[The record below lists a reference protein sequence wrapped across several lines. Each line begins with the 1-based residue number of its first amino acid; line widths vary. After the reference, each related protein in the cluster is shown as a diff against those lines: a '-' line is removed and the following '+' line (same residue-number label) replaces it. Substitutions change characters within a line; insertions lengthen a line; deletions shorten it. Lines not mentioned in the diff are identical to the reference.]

1 MSNKVAE
8 VPVSIAEQT
17 KALIDDYGMDD
28 LRAIADRIGAPSARK
43 KSDLAANI
51 VARADDQG
59 LGYLGYT
66 AAVVL
71 GPVPATSDSV
81 PSDDPGPSVVAGEA
95 AVSEPVAEEETVA
108 TSENGKEELFDAYE
122 TRVKHFMFTIGEIV
136 DPVAGLVDGPTADAE
151 IGRYL
156 ENGYD
161 PVEVFVAGYDTRGQR
176 VGWVL
181 EKVGTPQYTE
191 VRHVMRTLVGN
202 ANPNLGLITGFQADA
217 YIGDFLNQGWEL
229 LGVRFN
235 GIDSGPAGGAGG
247 VYMIWFLAR

>member
-1 MSNKVAE
+1 MSNDEATV

-17 KALIDDYGMDD
+17 KALIDNYGMDD

-43 KSDLAANI
+43 KSDLAARI

-66 AAVVL
+66 AAVEL
-71 GPVPATSDSV
+71 GPVVVAEAIEEALSEDAAPSV
-81 PSDDPGPSVVAGEA
+81 PAEDVAA
-95 AVSEPVAEEETVA
+95 AP
-108 TSENGKEELFDAYE
+108 ENGREELFDPYE
-122 TRVKHFMFTIGEIV
+122 TRIKHFMFTIGEVI
-136 DPVAGLVDGPTADAE
+136 DPMAGLLDGPTADAE
-151 IGRYL
+151 IERYL
-156 ENGYD
+156 VNGYD

-181 EKVGTPQYTE
+181 EKVATPQYTE
-191 VRHVMRTLVGN
+191 VRHVMRTLVAN

-217 YIGDFLNQGWEL
+217 YIGDFLDQGWEL

-247 VYMIWFLAR
+247 VYIIWFLAR

>member
-1 MSNKVAE
+1 MSNEVTE

-17 KALIDDYGMDD
+17 KALIDNYGMDD
-28 LRAIADRIGAPSARK
+28 LRAIADRIGAPTARK
-43 KSDLAANI
+43 KSDLAARI

-66 AAVVL
+66 AAVAL
-71 GPVPATSDSV
+71 GPVVATEPATSDST
-81 PSDDPGPSVVAGEA
+81 PGEDPGPPVAAGEA
-95 AVSEPVAEEETVA
+95 AVSKPQ
-108 TSENGKEELFDAYE
+108 SSSDNGNQALFDPYE
-122 TRVKHFMFTIGEIV
+122 TRIKHFMFTIGEVI
-136 DPVAGLVDGPTADAE
+136 DPVAGLLDGPTADAE
-151 IGRYL
+151 IERYL
-156 ENGYD
+156 LNGYD

-181 EKVGTPQYTE
+181 EKVATPMYTE
-191 VRHVMRTLVGN
+191 VRHVMRTLVAN

-247 VYMIWFLAR
+247 VYLIWFLAR

>member
-1 MSNKVAE
+1 MSNDKVAE

-17 KALIDDYGMDD
+17 EALIDNFGMDD
-28 LRAIADRIGAPSARK
+28 LRAIADRIGAPTARK
-43 KSDLAANI
+43 KADLAASI

-71 GPVPATSDSV
+71 GPVPTPEVANDTPEPTATENVSDS
-81 PSDDPGPSVVAGEA
+81 P
-95 AVSEPVAEEETVA
+95 EPVVTEAV
-108 TSENGKEELFDAYE
+108 NGKEGLFDPYE

-136 DPVAGLVDGPTADAE
+136 DPVAGLLDGPTADAE
-151 IGRYL
+151 INRYL

-161 PVEVFVAGYDTRGQR
+161 PIEVFVAGYDTRGQR

-181 EKVGTPQYTE
+181 EKVSTPQYTE

-217 YIGDFLNQGWEL
+217 YIGDFLDQGWEL